1 MITPFLLCRR
11 FGSIVSRSG
20 QPISHVIGISGSL
33 GVISLVSLLTTSF
46 QTNPCPGTRVHKRC
60 WPPNLY
66 GLGGTVAGRARF
78 VFATNARNRPH
89 LRPVSLLA
97 PGGPSDHLTA
107 LTSSPPGS
115 YSFCDKKSA
124 NCPLLQREQSALLT
138 PSVPPLLRFAPRE
151 PEPVRPVTTPLSTQD
166 TSGNSYLLQKSY
178 TNADCLSSS

>member
-46 QTNPCPGTRVHKRC
+46 QTNSGFARFSPAKPYAGIWVHKRC
-60 WPPNLY
+60 WPPQVY

-78 VFATNARNRPH
+78 VCVTNARNRPH

-97 PGGPSDHLTA
+97 PRGPSDHLTA

-115 YSFCDKKSA
+115 YSFCDKKKRQLSA
-124 NCPLLQREQSALLT
+124 ASARTIGALYTLG
-138 PSVPPLLRFAPRE
+138 SSFAP
-151 PEPVRPVTTPLSTQD
+151 T
-166 TSGNSYLLQKSY
+166 
-178 TNADCLSSS
+178 